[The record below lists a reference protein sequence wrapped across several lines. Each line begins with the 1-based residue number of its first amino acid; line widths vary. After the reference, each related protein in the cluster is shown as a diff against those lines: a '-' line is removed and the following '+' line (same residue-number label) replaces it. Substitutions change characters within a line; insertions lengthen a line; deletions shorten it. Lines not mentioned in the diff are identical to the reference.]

1 MMCGTEGKD
10 PVRRVVTVVFGVPR
24 QSGVSVERLHG
35 VSVVEQAWT
44 CGAVSGLR
52 TGSRGVAGARRF
64 TAVGGRALSQHEHTC
79 GCFGNVLMC

>member
-1 MMCGTEGKD
+1 MLC
-10 PVRRVVTVVFGVPR
+10 
-24 QSGVSVERLHG
+24 
-35 VSVVEQAWT
+35 VSVVGQAWT